1 MKRLWI
7 LAAEGHGTV
16 VKEVAEVGGYSKID
30 FFDNNFPHA
39 IGKINDLENFKEYE
53 SVFVSIGN
61 NKIRKQLLDRVV

>member
-1 MKRLWI
+1 M
-7 LAAEGHGTV
+7 
-16 VKEVAEVGGYSKID
+16 AEVGGYSKID